1 MGEYL
6 LNTIKQLTIFMLCG
20 QMVLQFKPTEKYGK
34 YLRFLLEI
42 MVLASFLLPVLSF
55 FQEEIRDNFYEDLSL
70 YSAEFKEDLKMA
82 GQTAD
87 RAEERFNDMAYF
99 VYEEMRRQESE
110 GEENAP

>member
-6 LNTIKQLTIFMLCG
+6 LNTIKQLAIFMLCG

-42 MVLASFLLPVLSF
+42 MVLASFLLPVMSF
-55 FQEEIRDNFYEDLSL
+55 FREEVRDSFYEDLNL
-70 YSAEFKEDLKMA
+70 YSAELKEDLKMA

-87 RAEERFNDMAYF
+87 RTEEWLNDRAYSVYAEM
-99 VYEEMRRQESE
+99 MRQESE